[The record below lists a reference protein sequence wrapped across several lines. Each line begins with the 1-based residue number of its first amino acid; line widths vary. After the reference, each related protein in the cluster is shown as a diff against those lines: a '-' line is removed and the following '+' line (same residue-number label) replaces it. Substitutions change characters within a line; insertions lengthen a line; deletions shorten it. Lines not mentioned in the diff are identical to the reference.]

1 METSHNND
9 ASRADQFPFGQ
20 PPEFGLDYDKP
31 YAAGDPDYIGLG
43 AGDITDEDPY
53 DEAPEPEASGV
64 AGAYDITATDDE
76 PEPEWQPAERLPEHE
91 SEPAPEPAAAHET
104 PEDQPTEPQIHRPAA
119 VAEDRPTQQESVP
132 APEAATEPVEPERKY
147 KSIRRSRNVPGI
159 EEKYTEYVDLLRSHV
174 KLRGETPASDDDKVL
189 LGDIRDGL
197 VAVGDR
203 LDVNLRKRLPAREEV
218 SKIVHLYPVGAQQT
232 FNEEVGALW
241 GEEFTRGDGGLH
253 RVDAGIVWV
262 RRDNPSHNASGLAHE
277 LGHEA
282 EEQQFEISKGLVVG
296 PDNKLV
302 MQRSMDHYS
311 GYGVPNPYSSQPLA
325 EVGADMLMHKTLQ
338 EIGIP
343 DPLYGYP
350 GLDIIV
356 DAAIRKTADELEG
369 VTVQQVGDAFLR
381 GDLNGS
387 QEGMHLLDRGI
398 GEREMDKL
406 LKLPAGLSLPNAKR
420 IAAGLGLPNAIK
432 VIDDY
437 LDGKGLNLFDWQNRR
452 R

>member
-1 METSHNND
+1 
-9 ASRADQFPFGQ
+9 
-20 PPEFGLDYDKP
+20 
-31 YAAGDPDYIGLG
+31 
-43 AGDITDEDPY
+43 
-53 DEAPEPEASGV
+53 
-64 AGAYDITATDDE
+64 
-76 PEPEWQPAERLPEHE
+76 
-91 SEPAPEPAAAHET
+91 
-104 PEDQPTEPQIHRPAA
+104 
-119 VAEDRPTQQESVP
+119 
-132 APEAATEPVEPERKY
+132 
-147 KSIRRSRNVPGI
+147 
-159 EEKYTEYVDLLRSHV
+159 
-174 KLRGETPASDDDKVL
+174 
-189 LGDIRDGL
+189 
-197 VAVGDR
+197 
-203 LDVNLRKRLPAREEV
+203 
-218 SKIVHLYPVGAQQT
+218 
-232 FNEEVGALW
+232 
-241 GEEFTRGDGGLH
+241 
-253 RVDAGIVWV
+253 
-262 RRDNPSHNASGLAHE
+262 
-277 LGHEA
+277 
-282 EEQQFEISKGLVVG
+282 
-296 PDNKLV
+296 
-302 MQRSMDHYS
+302 
-311 GYGVPNPYSSQPLA
+311 
-325 EVGADMLMHKTLQ
+325 MHKTLQ